1 MQRVQRGR
9 WAPLHNEGRH
19 YDKTFTTALTGK
31 ENQANRAFGAM
42 KILSPFGALR
52 HHLSPSSRGHYG
64 YCKLCHMT
72 SRESVEQFIFP
83 RNRCGKRTW
92 FVGERYRPENQ
103 MKRFPVEKYRAAGI
117 GVHFQRAK
125 PGFTVFA
132 AKGSAAADRRHL
144 YSSPARAIPPPSEP
158 SEPSEP
164 FEPSEPRLLPGPR
177 GPSNLRP
184 LRPQAGQS

>member
-125 PGFTVFA
+125 LGFTVFA
-132 AKGSAAADRRHL
+132 ANGSASAKGGIQKLYCREAAIHHPLNLLNPGLRGSPLFPQQRSIL
-144 YSSPARAIPPPSEP
+144 CLQNESSPVWT
-158 SEPSEP
+158 
-164 FEPSEPRLLPGPR
+164 
-177 GPSNLRP
+177 
-184 LRPQAGQS
+184 